1 MTTCRVF
8 GVFLGWLLSAS
19 LFSAPRI
26 PVEDFAREPNASR
39 AQLSPDGKR
48 LAFVRQHDE
57 INKLHVTVI
66 DSNDISRLNLG
77 SATLA
82 NGAERELGNYSW
94 ISNQRLLITPVL
106 GSRGAMVPRF

>member
-48 LAFVRQHDE
+48 LDSTTDFPAWKAGAYP
-57 INKLHVTVI
+57 KL
-66 DSNDISRLNLG
+66 R
-77 SATLA
+77 ATIKA
-82 NGAERELGNYSW
+82 KHPGFAW
-94 ISNQRLLITPVL
+94 P
-106 GSRGAMVPRF
+106 